1 MPPTEM
7 SQGSASPPKRKL
19 GEASKAS
26 AWLVLALAAVL
37 GCGPEV
43 HLKDIPRDRT
53 LIVMNGGPN
62 QYALFDNQNPYIP
75 GSDQGFHLGTLPA
88 VFEPLIMFN
97 VLTGEHENWLAESWH
112 YKVGITMNT
121 TPR

>member
-1 MPPTEM
+1 MGRST
-7 SQGSASPPKRKL
+7 R
-19 GEASKAS
+19 
-26 AWLVLALAAVL
+26 WLVLALAVAL

-53 LIVMNGGPN
+53 LILMNGGPN
-62 QYALFDNQNPYIP
+62 QYALFNNQNPYIP

-97 VLTGEHENWLAESWH
+97 VITGEFENWLADEQEARS
-112 YKVGITMNT
+112 
-121 TPR
+121 